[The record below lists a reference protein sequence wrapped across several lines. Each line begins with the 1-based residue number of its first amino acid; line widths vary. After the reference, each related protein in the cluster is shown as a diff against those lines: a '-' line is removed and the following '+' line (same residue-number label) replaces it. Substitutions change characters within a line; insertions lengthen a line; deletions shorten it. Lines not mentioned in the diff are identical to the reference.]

1 MIITLFSI
9 ILLVSAFLYVLLC
22 GCKKGILHDFRNFSK
37 SIMSISAFF
46 LMISLVILP
55 INHMNT
61 NKSIEKEKTRYET
74 LINRMEN
81 KEEAAEGDIE
91 EWNQYITEMQYWQ
104 DNEWVGIFIV
114 DIYNQFK
121 PIN

>member
-1 MIITLFSI
+1 MILTLFSI
-9 ILLVSAFLYVLLC
+9 ILLISAFLYVLLC
-22 GCKKGILHDFRNFSK
+22 GCKKGFLNNFRNFSK
-37 SIMSISAFF
+37 SIMSISAIF

-61 NKSIEKEKTRYET
+61 NKSIEKEKTRYKT
-74 LINRMEN
+74 LINRIEN
-81 KEEAAEGDIE
+81 KEAVEGDIE

-104 DNEWVGIFIV
+104 ENEWVGIFIV
-114 DIYNQFK
+114 DIYDQFK

>member
-22 GCKKGILHDFRNFSK
+22 GCKKGILYDFRNFSK
-37 SIMSISAFF
+37 SIMSISAIF
-46 LMISLVILP
+46 LIISLVILP

-81 KEEAAEGDIE
+81 KEKAVEGDIE
-91 EWNQYITEMQYWQ
+91 EWNQYITKMQYWQ
-104 DNEWVGIFIV
+104 NNEWVGIFIV
-114 DIYNQFK
+114 DIYDQFK